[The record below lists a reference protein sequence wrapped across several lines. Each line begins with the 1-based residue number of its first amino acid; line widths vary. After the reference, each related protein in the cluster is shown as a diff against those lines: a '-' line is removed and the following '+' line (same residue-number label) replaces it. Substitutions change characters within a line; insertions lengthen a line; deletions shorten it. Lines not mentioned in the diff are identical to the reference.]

1 VFKPNFNSISR
12 SGDHLVV
19 SGNTPAQLVEDALEV
34 RVILTQ
40 GETVAPPASAPSI
53 GEGWQVEVAADGFE
67 PGACVA
73 FGIETHG
80 ENATTITWAQA
91 LDIPKA

>member
-1 VFKPNFNSISR
+1 VIKPNFNSINR

-19 SGNTPAQLVEDALEV
+19 SGNTPEPLVKDALEV

-40 GETVAPPASAPSI
+40 GEKIAPPAVAPSI
-53 GEGWQVEVAADGFE
+53 GTGWQVKVSADGFE
-67 PGACVA
+67 PGPAMA
-73 FGIETHG
+73 FGIETHS

-91 LDIPKA
+91 LDVPQA

>member
-1 VFKPNFNSISR
+1 VVKPNFHSISR
-12 SGDHLVV
+12 RGDHLVV
-19 SGNTPAQLVEDALEV
+19 SGSTPAQLVKDALEV

-40 GETVAPPASAPSI
+40 GETIAPPAIAPSI
-53 GEGWQVEVAADGFE
+53 GEGWQVEVSGDGFE
-67 PGACVA
+67 PGTAVA

-91 LDIPKA
+91 LDVPPA